1 MTADEWPDLPPT
13 GSHEQQR
20 TRLAWWQERR
30 RVEELLRKQEAG
42 VDLAA
47 HEEAILA
54 YSPFGTAA
62 SCHATGFL
70 LGSR

>member
-13 GSHEQQR
+13 ENHEQQR
-20 TRLAWWQERR
+20 ARLVWWQERR
-30 RVEELLRKQEAG
+30 RVEELLEKKRRG
-42 VDLAA
+42 FDLAA

-62 SCHATGFL
+62 SCPATAFL

>member
-13 GSHEQQR
+13 ESHEQQR
-20 TRLAWWQERR
+20 ARLAWWQERR
-30 RVEELLRKQEAG
+30 RVEELLEKKRRG
-42 VDLAA
+42 FDLAA

-54 YSPFGTAA
+54 YSQWGTAA
-62 SCHATGFL
+62 GCPATGFF